1 MVQEIYPNVEEIVEK
16 FISELKKRIYVQRVI
31 LFGSYA
37 RGTPRPWSDI
47 DLAVISPDFHGG
59 TEEDHL
65 LLAEIARKVTPQ
77 IEAIPYMPEDFLQ
90 CEAQSFEAD
99 VLKFGKVLFDEA
111 A

>member
-1 MVQEIYPNVEEIVEK
+1 MVQEIYTNLEEVVEK
-16 FISELKKRIYVQRVI
+16 FASELEKKIRVRRII

-65 LLAEIARKVTPQ
+65 LLAKIARSITPQ
-77 IEAIPYMPEDFLQ
+77 IEAIPYLPEDFAD
-90 CEAQSFEAD
+90 CDSRSFEAD
-99 VLKFGKVLFDEA
+99 VLKHGKILYDKA